1 MSETIIR
8 QLSMNRGNLNSLKK
22 EIIKRIGYFPAFLV
36 PAVDSD
42 FIYSS
47 LLKPTLFSYVNNPL
61 PPQFKEK
68 LAIALSSYL
77 GIFYFTICHSCTLY
91 SWGASPREIL
101 ALAKI
106 EFPQTEKLAIAELKL
121 VEDNWQDWQNNSQL
135 EAILLRCSGFI
146 FLNSKATPDLCNQ
159 LKSLL
164 GEVYYHYLI
173 LLLGYIKLCHEWV
186 IANPT
191 ISHREDRRSQMYLGS
206 LLLEEIELAKFF
218 GNGADAIS
226 PVKHRPCCSRS
237 HSAVKRQLF
246 IDDRSKLTEAES
258 KLKLVL
264 KTTKTGYY
272 SWDLIAN
279 RVDLCHLG
287 RTILGLE
294 SFDGSY
300 VSFWRSIYLSQRE
313 SVDLEIARAIQA
325 RQDFDLNY
333 RIIKFDRETARIR
346 NFGKLQYNAEGQPV
360 SVSGIVTDITCNQ
373 TNLKNLDLDRH
384 RLRKQLP
391 INNHLLKLDTLQSI
405 EFQTIFDLLPYYIF
419 VVDLKTQTI
428 SSMNSNM
435 ARSLSIGDS
444 QTVRGKTLAECFAPE
459 CVDLIVQQHQQI
471 TIDRQVLRL
480 KQKMTLIDG
489 IHYFDMAIVPLV
501 DESGSIY
508 ALLHTYSDLPD
519 LADTKEALSQ
529 RTIQLEAANRELK
542 SFSYSVSHDLQAPL
556 RIINGFSQVL
566 WERSQTDLDDLA
578 KHYLERIQVNSQ
590 RMSELIDA
598 LLRLSRVTRS
608 QMKSVN
614 VNLSAIALDL
624 VEELRLSNPERQV
637 EVTIAPNL
645 QAQGD
650 PQLLKIVLTNLFN
663 NAWKYTSKRSQGQI
677 EFGYISNPQQPVTYY
692 LRDNGAGFDSNYADK
707 LFTAFQRLHSEEEFP
722 GTGIGLATVQRII
735 YRHGG
740 RVWAHGECDRGATIY
755 FSL

>member
-1 MSETIIR
+1 
-8 QLSMNRGNLNSLKK
+8 MNRANLNSLKK

-91 SWGASPREIL
+91 SLGASPREIL
-101 ALAKI
+101 ALGKI

-121 VEDNWQDWQNNSQL
+121 VEDNWQDWQNNSQI

-159 LKSLL
+159 LKNLL
-164 GEVYYHYLI
+164 GEVYYYYLI

-226 PVKHRPCCSRS
+226 PVKHRPYCSRS
-237 HSAVKRQLF
+237 HSAVKRQKSS
-246 IDDRSKLTEAES
+246 IDDRTKLTEAES
-258 KLKLVL
+258 KLELVL
-264 KTTKTGYY
+264 KATKTGYY

-287 RTILGLE
+287 RIILGLK

-300 VSFWRSIYLSQRE
+300 VSFLRSIYLSQRE

-333 RIIKFDRETARIR
+333 RIIKFDRETSRIR
-346 NFGKLQYNAEGQPV
+346 NLGELQYNAEGQPV
-360 SVSGIVTDITCNQ
+360 SVSGIVTDITCNR
-373 TNLKNLDLDRH
+373 TNLKNLDLDRQ
-384 RLRKQLP
+384 RLRKQWHT
-391 INNHLLKLDTLQSI
+391 NNHLLKLDTLQSI

-435 ARSLSIGDS
+435 ARSLSIEDS
-444 QTVRGKTLAECFAPE
+444 QTARGLAIAECFAPE
-459 CVDLIVQQHQQI
+459 YVDLIAQQHQQI
-471 TIDRQVLRL
+471 TIEKQVLRG

-489 IHYFDMAIVPLV
+489 IHYFNMAIVPLV
-501 DESGSIY
+501 DESGSVY

-519 LADTKEALSQ
+519 LADTEEALSQ

-566 WERSQTDLDDLA
+566 WERYQTDLDDRA

-598 LLRLSRVTRS
+598 LLRLSRVARS

-614 VNLSAIALDL
+614 INLSAIALDL

-650 PQLLKIVLTNLFN
+650 PQLLKIVLNNLFN
-663 NAWKYTSKRSQGQI
+663 NAWKYTSKRSHGKI
-677 EFGYISNPQQPVTYY
+677 EFGSISNPQQPPTYY
-692 LRDNGAGFDSNYADK
+692 LRDNGAGFDPQYADK
-707 LFTAFQRLHSEEEFP
+707 LFTAFQRLHTEEEFP

-740 RVWAHGECDRGATIY
+740 RVWAQGKRDRGATIY